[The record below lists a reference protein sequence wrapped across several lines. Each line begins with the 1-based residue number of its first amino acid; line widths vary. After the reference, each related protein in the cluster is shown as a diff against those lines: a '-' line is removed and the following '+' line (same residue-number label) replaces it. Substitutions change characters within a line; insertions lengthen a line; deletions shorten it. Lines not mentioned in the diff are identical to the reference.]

1 MGSGWPGARNHQEAT
16 GITEARTEAWPQA
29 VGGCTQ
35 DLFSCGMGGTNED
48 MPVGKKGLLPWHV
61 TRGHR
66 VKHWGG
72 SGGEGHEGKVLYCGY
87 VRDSAAHAENWQS
100 MGSCMGSFM
109 GLGPRGFPLPRV
121 RPRHD

>member
-1 MGSGWPGARNHQEAT
+1 MRTCLSGRRVFFHGMSPEAIGSNTGVGQE
-16 GITEARTEAWPQA
+16 ER
-29 VGGCTQ
+29 
-35 DLFSCGMGGTNED
+35 D
-48 MPVGKKGLLPWHV
+48 MKAKCF
-61 TRGHR
+61 
-66 VKHWGG
+66 
-72 SGGEGHEGKVLYCGY
+72 YCGY